1 MRLALKK
8 GFSFGLTSG
17 IITTLGLM
25 VGLFSGTSSQL
36 AVVGGI
42 ITIAIADSMSDALGI
57 HMSEESVN
65 DNHRQVWEATF
76 STFITKFL
84 FSLTFLAPVLLF
96 NLQTAVIISI
106 VWGLILLTFINYN
119 LALSKQT
126 NPFRLILEHIS
137 IAILVI
143 VSTYFI
149 GIWIANIFNN

>member
-1 MRLALKK
+1 MRLALKR

-25 VGLFSGTSSQL
+25 VGLFAGTSSQL

-57 HMSEESVN
+57 HMSEEAVN
-65 DNHRQVWEATF
+65 DNHRHVWEATF

-84 FSLTFLAPVLLF
+84 FSLTFLLPILLF

-106 VWGLILLTFINYN
+106 VWGLFLLTIINYKMV
-119 LALSKQT
+119 LSKQKK
-126 NPFRLILEHIS
+126 PFSLILEHVS

-143 VSTYFI
+143 FSTYFM
-149 GIWIANIFNN
+149 GIWISNIFNN

>member
-1 MRLALKK
+1 MRLALKR

-25 VGLFSGTSSQL
+25 VGLFAGTSSQL

-57 HMSEESVN
+57 HMSEEAVN
-65 DNHRQVWEATF
+65 DNHRHVWEATF

-84 FSLTFLAPVLLF
+84 FSLTFLLPILLF

-106 VWGLILLTFINYN
+106 VWGLFLLTIINYKM
-119 LALSKQT
+119 ALSKQKK
-126 NPFRLILEHIS
+126 PFSLILEHVS

-143 VSTYFI
+143 FSTYFM
-149 GIWIANIFNN
+149 GIWISNIFNN